1 MKVCTVSKHY
11 PPYAGGLENR
21 VMGISEWL
29 AGRGH
34 TVTVLTSWEKGTVAS
49 ETRNGVEVC
58 RFRTVLNLFNAPF
71 TPLIFIKLLS
81 LDYDVADVNLPDP
94 MNSIF
99 VWAASVLRGKPYT
112 VTYHADIVK
121 DRWFHLPFKV
131 LYGLFLSLILGAA
144 ARIIVTSP
152 DYADS
157 SPSLSRFRG
166 KVVVAPS
173 FIDPRVFNPLADGSR
188 IKARHDIRGKKVVLF
203 VGRLVPYK
211 GVEYLLAAF
220 NILKTEEAS
229 LVIVGEGP
237 LDGELKE
244 KASSLGLKNVVFAG
258 AVPGE
263 DLPGYYAACDVFVLP
278 SVTRQ
283 EAFGLVLAE
292 AMACGKPVI
301 STNFS
306 GMPYVVGDG
315 GVLVA
320 PKDPEALA
328 GALDK
333 VLGDDRLAYHLS
345 TKGLSRVGELFS
357 RDVVC
362 AKIEEI
368 YKLTVQRS

>member
-1 MKVCTVSKHY
+1 V
-11 PPYAGGLENR
+11 
-21 VMGISEWL
+21 
-29 AGRGH
+29 
-34 TVTVLTSWEKGTVAS
+34 
-49 ETRNGVEVC
+49 
-58 RFRTVLNLFNAPF
+58 
-71 TPLIFIKLLS
+71 
-81 LDYDVADVNLPDP
+81 
-94 MNSIF
+94 
-99 VWAASVLRGKPYT
+99 
-112 VTYHADIVK
+112 
-121 DRWFHLPFKV
+121 
-131 LYGLFLSLILGAA
+131 
-144 ARIIVTSP
+144 
-152 DYADS
+152 
-157 SPSLSRFRG
+157 
-166 KVVVAPS
+166 
-173 FIDPRVFNPLADGSR
+173 DGSR

-220 NILKTEEAS
+220 NILKTGEAA

-244 KASSLGLKNVVFAG
+244 KAASLGLKNVVFAG

-315 GVLVA
+315 GLLVA
-320 PKDPEALA
+320 PKDPEALS